1 MEQKRSNLKYFRLHS
16 VLCISPILVS
26 GIYLFLFDSFQDRQV
41 AKANSKKSMHTDN
54 WPEDLDSVNFGGSI
68 EWCRFLLTSDTVF
81 VTFFPKRTKNIERT
95 LDEMIRFYTTED
107 NFCTCVCGCGCAYPD
122 KLRKVWFFGGANG
135 AFSISITGI
144 NNQMPNYSAK
154 KNITLHVPYNNT
166 FLPMIVYTSHQP
178 RPTLIKRNKSCI

>member
-81 VTFFPKRTKNIERT
+81 VTFFSKTDQEYRKNMRWNDQILYHGRQ
-95 LDEMIRFYTTED
+95 LLYV
-107 NFCTCVCGCGCAYPD
+107 CVCVAVLIQIKYAKFD
-122 KLRKVWFFGGANG
+122 FLVELM
-135 AFSISITGI
+135 GI
-144 NNQMPNYSAK
+144 FYLNHWNQ
-154 KNITLHVPYNNT
+154 
-166 FLPMIVYTSHQP
+166 
-178 RPTLIKRNKSCI
+178 